1 MNLNHP
7 PVNQLQLRGRIIAP
21 AQLFLNR
28 HGLPRLTFRLEV
40 RCDDRDLPPKKP
52 AGVDYFSIVAFG
64 SEFMRLQP
72 QLFALLG
79 SKATLREILYRVDV
93 NENQLARLRE
103 GNEETAST
111 LTRLILWRE
120 LQKVVTRFMLSEE
133 G

>member
-1 MNLNHP
+1 MEKLP
-7 PVNQLQLRGRIIAP
+7 ALDP
-21 AQLFLNR
+21 AQLRPWLDR
-28 HGLPRLTFRLEV
+28 EAMVHACVAQVMKDLGPYGIHLTYSGQAATAYEEL
-40 RCDDRDLPPKKP
+40 
-52 AGVDYFSIVAFG
+52 FG
-64 SEFMRLQP
+64 ALQP

-79 SKATLREILYRVDV
+79 SKATLHEILYRVDV

-120 LQKVVTRFMLSEE
+120 LQKVVTRFMLSQE